1 MKKKVMVYL
10 DVLFYIVIAIV
21 LGLFIVT
28 CIKAQPNTLILVIV
42 SVLSM
47 LKMVNFESDKKGY
60 YVLIGLNVVIQSGV
74 IIYGSFS
81 AISTSFN
88 TGP

>member
-1 MKKKVMVYL
+1 MKKKIMVYL

-21 LGLFIVT
+21 LCLFIAT

-42 SVLSM
+42 ALLLM
-47 LKMVNFESDKKGY
+47 LKMVNVEPNKKGY

-74 IIYGSFS
+74 IIYSLYL
-81 AISTSFN
+81 
-88 TGP
+88 